1 MTAPRAVR
9 LLAALLVVSSVTTV
23 GLVAT
28 PGAGA
33 GQTVVVVDT
42 TEDTFDGSCDDGD
55 CSLRDAVKGATV
67 GTRVLVRSG
76 FYALSR
82 TGRGGIGIGTIELR
96 RRIEIVGEGETGV
109 FIDASALG
117 APAFATSPPAGTSP
131 RFTIENLTLF
141 GARDAALVGGAIS
154 AQAGRL
160 RLVGSTLTGGV
171 AERGGALAVGPGADV
186 RVVDTLLTGNEASA
200 RGGAVWSEGSVRI
213 IDSAIVTNTAGDGGG
228 LGAAVGATT
237 SLRNTTVA
245 LNTAGG
251 HGGGLWLAG
260 PAVVSFTTIGD
271 NDAAMG
277 GGGIAVTGSAAGAVE
292 VGATIVAGNG
302 ADTSRQ
308 CTGTIS
314 SLGDNVEQG
323 HGCGFDVRGD
333 RENTDPKLR
342 RLGANG
348 GPTPTMPLAGRSPAA
363 GIAGDCG
370 GRDQRGAPRD
380 ARCDAGA
387 YEIVRCLGKPVNIVG
402 TPDDEELSGGRGR
415 DVFLGMGGDDEF
427 QGSIGTDRACGGPG
441 NDLLIAGPGKD
452 RFSAEAGNDVVK
464 GEAGD
469 DIVWGGAGRDRLV
482 GGPGHDSCEAD
493 VRDRASRGCEIS
505 FAGAA
510 RSAT

>member
-1 MTAPRAVR
+1 M
-9 LLAALLVVSSVTTV
+9 TTV

-28 PGAGA
+28 PEAGA

-67 GTRVLVRSG
+67 GTRVLVQSG

-96 RRIEIVGEGETGV
+96 RRIEIVGGGETGA

-141 GARDAALVGGAIS
+141 GARDAALVGGAIR
-154 AQAGRL
+154 AQGGRL

-213 IDSAIVTNTAGDGGG
+213 VDSAIVTNTAGDGGG

-271 NDAAMG
+271 NDAAIG
-277 GGGIAVTGSAAGAVE
+277 GGGIAVAGSAAGAIE
-292 VGATIVAGNG
+292 VGATIVAENR

-308 CTGTIS
+308 CSGTIS

-323 HGCGFDVRGD
+323 HGCGFDGRGD
-333 RENTDPKLR
+333 RENTDPMLR
-342 RLGANG
+342 RLAANG

-363 GIAGDCG
+363 DIAGDCG

-402 TPDDEELSGGRGR
+402 TPDGEELSGGRGR

-452 RFSAEAGNDVVK
+452 RFSAEARERRREGGSRGRRRV
-464 GEAGD
+464 G
-469 DIVWGGAGRDRLV
+469 WGGTRQARRRAGPRLV
-482 GGPGHDSCEAD
+482 RGRRPRSHLARLRDLLRGRGSNRYLTRRRRSGGQ
-493 VRDRASRGCEIS
+493 
-505 FAGAA
+505 
-510 RSAT
+510 